1 MVTHGG
7 VTGIHAANHAEEEFS
22 IAIVLVP
29 IPLRQTVEATAKDQ
43 IDNHAD
49 VAIADAQVRVF
60 TRSLRAI

>member
-1 MVTHGG
+1 MVTRGG

-49 VAIADAQVRVF
+49 VAIADAQVKVF
-60 TRSLRAI
+60 MR